1 MNKHFEPPFGM
12 PKTRDEALAVLAC
25 WADPLTLTFNHLKA
39 KRIHELL
46 APTPAEA
53 APVAV
58 PAGMVLVPLEP
69 TDAMVECAFVNDG
82 SPPTQEDRVWVRDTY
97 RLMLAAAPQ
106 AAAVAPDVQRD
117 AERYRWLRDR
127 DLETINTE
135 GGVFAGKVPDNVVM
149 NGDDLDQAI
158 DEAMK

>member
-1 MNKHFEPPFGM
+1 MIARPGAQGLADKLEQFHANTPIWAKAD
-12 PKTRDEALAVLAC
+12 RDILWQAVVALRN
-25 WADPLTLTFNHLKA
+25 T
-39 KRIHELL
+39 
-46 APTPAEA
+46 TP
-53 APVAV
+53 
-58 PAGMVLVPLEP
+58 
-69 TDAMVECAFVNDG
+69 
-82 SPPTQEDRVWVRDTY
+82 
-97 RLMLAAAPQ
+97 
-106 AAAVAPDVQRD
+106 AAVAPDVQRD